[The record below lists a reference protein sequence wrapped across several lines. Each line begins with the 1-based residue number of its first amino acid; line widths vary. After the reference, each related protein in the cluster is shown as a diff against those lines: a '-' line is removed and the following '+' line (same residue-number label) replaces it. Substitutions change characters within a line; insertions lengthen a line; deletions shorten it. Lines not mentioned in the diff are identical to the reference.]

1 MKTFTRIAAV
11 ITTALV
17 SFFVATPALA
27 SEGGEKFDPAAGL
40 RGPLGGGVDELRVRM
55 ETFRR
60 GDPDGHAGVGAD
72 LGEVV
77 GLQVLGCAGN
87 LGVAIAEKQPIAG

>member
-27 SEGGEKFDPAAGL
+27 SKGGEKFDPAAEFSAAGQ
-40 RGPLGGGVDELRVRM
+40 PVDMVAILI
-55 ETFRR
+55 
-60 GDPDGHAGVGAD
+60 VGAV
-72 LGEVV
+72 LLAVV
-77 GLQVLGCAGN
+77 LIVSQLVGN
-87 LGVAIAEKQPIAG
+87 LFEKSGK